1 MSSVPISEPIVQHL
15 SQSELAAR
23 WSIQESTLE
32 RWRSAGIGPI
42 YLKLP
47 GRVLYRI
54 SDVEAYERDSLRKS
68 TSQTLRKTTGA
79 SSGCMSVQGGAV

>member
-1 MSSVPISEPIVQHL
+1 MTSEPIIQHF

-54 SDVEAYERDSLRKS
+54 SDVEAYERDSLRRS
-68 TSQTLRKTTGA
+68 TSQLAFAQAGA
-79 SSGCMSVQGGAV
+79 AA